1 MKIDSDIPL
10 VHFVLT
16 TLKNLDMVW
25 TVWKDVLVHGREI
38 VKHGKM
44 YKTTSVYKWT
54 QMDVF
59 KWTSKSVV
67 RSNHNGF
74 TLYDNCVRVYS
85 EHSCICV
92 VVHTMHIGLNG
103 TLWTSN
109 FSPTTTTKMPN
120 EFFVHFTLKAV
131 VADNVCSYHSI
142 AKIEIL
148 CKQSR

>member
-38 VKHGKM
+38 VEHGKM

-74 TLYDNCVRVYS
+74 TLYDNCVSVRVYS
-85 EHSCICV
+85 EHSCIYMAVQCTHYTHWLEWHIMNFKLFTNNNNKNAKWV
-92 VVHTMHIGLNG
+92 FRSFHTG
-103 TLWTSN
+103 SRCCRY
-109 FSPTTTTKMPN
+109 
-120 EFFVHFTLKAV
+120 AV
-131 VADNVCSYHSI
+131 QIMFALSI
-142 AKIEIL
+142 
-148 CKQSR
+148 Q